1 MVGLRRLSIGAG
13 CKAPRS
19 CRIGMRIILRWN
31 VRFPRSRAWRA
42 HRCSARTPSGR
53 PVRRASTRRMPRRS
67 SGWAIG
73 FEITGWPR
81 RSCRAAP
88 ENEPVSMTRTKA
100 SIADRSRGPGARD
113 SGPHLSGQGCSDPN
127 ALDPATRTLMTEID
141 LLNPDGELSP
151 GTYCTVELK
160 IPRRTP
166 VTDRAG
172 RSKSSSTAMAST
184 CSWSRTASCTA
195 ARSLKLATWERR
207 SRSATGSKKA
217 TTWCSPRRSS

>member
-1 MVGLRRLSIGAG
+1 MRRGVIACISLLPPAAATVSLPPASANCRRTSLTVVGLRRLSIGAG

-113 SGPHLSGQGCSDPN
+113 SGPHLSGQGCSDHQCPGSSHPDLDDRDRLTQPRRRAEPRN
-127 ALDPATRTLMTEID
+127 LLHGRAQDPA
-141 LLNPDGELSP
+141 PDP
-151 GTYCTVELK
+151 
-160 IPRRTP
+160 PH
-166 VTDRAG
+166 
-172 RSKSSSTAMAST
+172 
-184 CSWSRTASCTA
+184 
-195 ARSLKLATWERR
+195 
-207 SRSATGSKKA
+207 
-217 TTWCSPRRSS
+217 

>member
-1 MVGLRRLSIGAG
+1 MYAFLDRAPGVLIDVLPGLRR
-13 CKAPRS
+13 
-19 CRIGMRIILRWN
+19 
-31 VRFPRSRAWRA
+31 
-42 HRCSARTPSGR
+42 GR
-53 PVRRASTRRMPRRS
+53 PVRRASIRRMPRRS
-67 SGWAIG
+67 SSWAIG

-151 GTYCTVELK
+151 GTYCTVELE

-172 RSKSSSTAMAST
+172 RSN
-184 CSWSRTASCTA
+184 RL
-195 ARSLKLATWERR
+195 R
-207 SRSATGSKKA
+207 
-217 TTWCSPRRSS
+217 PRWPPRVRGRKRHRAQPQDH